1 MRNTMWTAEDWA
13 RVVEM
18 RAAGS
23 AIRKIALSIG
33 RTFHQVR
40 SKICWEAMTAEQRE
54 NRAFRMRRGKSSV
67 PKTISTGRSLEHVRI
82 CARPSPESLEERDRR
97 YSAASR
103 DLTGAFFGD
112 PKVGYS
118 ALDRQCR

>member
-1 MRNTMWTAEDWA
+1 MRNNMWTAEDWA

-23 AIRKIALSIG
+23 AIRKIAVSIG

-54 NRAFRMRRGKSSV
+54 SRALRMRLGKSSV

-82 CARPSPESLEERDRR
+82 CARPSPESLEERARR
-97 YSAASR
+97 YSAGPR

-112 PKVGYS
+112 PPLGYS
-118 ALDRQCR
+118 ALEKRA